1 MRMDLLLAPPP
12 RSSFTH
18 FWPYPPPGDN
28 HLLSARGR
36 VGQEVLLDQ
45 PGRLYDFG
53 LHCCALLSVDGVA
66 RPRWMSATTIVP
78 MTPMT
83 ATRTVGSC
91 HKGLLGWGGKGCG
104 STDGSGG
111 MRFCGRCCGISGD
124 GFGAPA
130 MRTASTPNATTMLGS
145 FIHHRTMSPPSCFR

>member
-53 LHCCALLSVDGVA
+53 LHCCALLSADGVRTPPLDECHNN
-66 RPRWMSATTIVP
+66 RPYDPNDRHENGWLLP
-78 MTPMT
+78 QGF
-83 ATRTVGSC
+83 TR
-91 HKGLLGWGGKGCG
+91 LGGKGCG

-145 FIHHRTMSPPSCFR
+145 FIHLVP